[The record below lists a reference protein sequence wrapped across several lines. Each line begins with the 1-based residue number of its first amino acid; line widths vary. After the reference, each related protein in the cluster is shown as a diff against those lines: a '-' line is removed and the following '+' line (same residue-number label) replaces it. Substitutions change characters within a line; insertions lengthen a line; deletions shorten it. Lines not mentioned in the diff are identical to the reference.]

1 MTPSIQLIFAVHSV
15 NAAGCCST
23 APHNLHG
30 EYSTLW
36 VWIYLPPFVSWPA
49 FLLSYPILSV
59 LSPAL
64 FSSPQLSSQFSPRL
78 FFFYSRPVSTLSSY
92 RQICPFRSLPLF
104 LPAPNLPL
112 TLRPCFPYSRPFL
125 YAVRSFLFASRWN
138 TQLLCISVIISP
150 KCRISQ
156 WSYELLS
163 TF

>member
-1 MTPSIQLIFAVHSV
+1 MLQDVALLPLTIYMVNIAHCECGFICHHLSVGQPSSFLIQFSLFFHQLFFSHP
-15 NAAGCCST
+15 N
-23 APHNLHG
+23 
-30 EYSTLW
+30 
-36 VWIYLPPFVSWPA
+36 YLPSFPLA
-49 FLLSYPILSV
+49 Y
-59 LSPAL
+59 
-64 FSSPQLSSQFSPRL
+64 
-78 FFFYSRPVSTLSSY
+78 FFYSPPVSTLSSY